1 MSVEFWKRTWSQ
13 CSLSYSVEV
22 SKLEKPHLKSRAS
35 FVIVTGCN
43 RSEYLHAYVSCNFE
57 RNNIR
62 RAGSEFRLWETH
74 AYPNLDSGVFQV
86 QVGVRNV
93 MPRILANFANSG
105 DGIGGTAN
113 EVVSITGSNS
123 GSFAKRYRNQYGS
136 KEETIVI

>member
-43 RSEYLHAYVSCNFE
+43 

-105 DGIGGTAN
+105 DGIGVRVQCLQKPSIGSGTAN